1 MPGRAHDV
9 RAAVHLRS
17 GPPIDTMGIVKTSS
31 ASQLEVRGV
40 TKRFDDEAVLRG
52 VDLTVERGASVT
64 LLGPSGCGKT
74 TLLRAIA
81 GLERPNAGTIS
92 LGDRVL
98 TAADTFVA
106 PEKRKI
112 GMVFQDW
119 ALFPH
124 LDVAT
129 NVAYGL
135 RRDADNRSALV
146 AETLEMVGLGGFG
159 KRMPDTLSGG
169 EQQRIAIAR
178 AIAPRP
184 DALLLDEPFSNLDAG
199 LRAVVR
205 SDTRA
210 LLRDLGM
217 TTLFVT
223 HDQGEAFV
231 LGDEVAV
238 MKEGVIRQQAAPG
251 VLYSNPID
259 PWVAAFVGE
268 ANLLF
273 AEAEGDTATT
283 VLGSI
288 PLAHQAFGPHTVLLR
303 PEQIYLTP
311 GSAGEVTNVEF
322 YGHDCSYRVEVDGK
336 EIIVRSIAAPTFA
349 RGDQVSLS
357 YQGPEAVAYPTSEA
371 GSSVR

>member
-1 MPGRAHDV
+1 
-9 RAAVHLRS
+9 
-17 GPPIDTMGIVKTSS
+17 MGIVKTSS
-31 ASQLEVRGV
+31 SRQLVVRGV
-40 TKRFDDEAVLRG
+40 TKRFEGESVLRG
-52 VDLTVERGASVT
+52 VDLTVEKGDSVT

-81 GLERPNAGTIS
+81 GLDRPDAGTIS
-92 LGDRVL
+92 LGGRVL
-98 TAADTFVA
+98 ANGDRFVA
-106 PEKRKI
+106 PERRRI

-124 LDVAT
+124 LDVAA

-135 RRDADNRSALV
+135 PKDVESKSVIV

-169 EQQRIAIAR
+169 EQQRVAIAR

-205 SDTRA
+205 SDTRN
-210 LLRDLGM
+210 LLRELEM

-238 MKEGVIRQQAAPG
+238 MKEGVIRQQAPPG
-251 VLYSNPID
+251 TLYSHPVD

-268 ANLLF
+268 ANLLLVD
-273 AEAEGDTATT
+273 AEGDTANTI
-283 VLGSI
+283 LGAV
-288 PLAHQAFGPHTVLLR
+288 PLANQAFGPHTVLLR
-303 PEQIYLTP
+303 PEQIYLAP
-311 GSAGEVTNVEF
+311 GSAGEVKNVEF

-336 EIIVRSIAAPTFA
+336 EIIVRSIAAPTFDT
-349 RGDQVSLS
+349 GDRVSLS
-357 YQGPEAVAYPTSEA
+357 YHGPEAVAYPTTGAESIDA
-371 GSSVR
+371 

>member
-1 MPGRAHDV
+1 MG
-9 RAAVHLRS
+9 S
-17 GPPIDTMGIVKTSS
+17 GLPIDTMEIVKTSS
-31 ASQLEVRGV
+31 SRQLVVRGV
-40 TKRFDDEAVLRG
+40 TKQFEGERVLQGIDLAVEKG
-52 VDLTVERGASVT
+52 SSVT

-81 GLERPNAGTIS
+81 GLERPDSGTIA
-92 LGDRVL
+92 LGDKTLSGGDR
-98 TAADTFVA
+98 FIA
-106 PEKRKI
+106 PERRRI

-135 RRDADNRSALV
+135 PRESNDKAAIVS
-146 AETLEMVGLGGFG
+146 ETLEMVGLSGFG

-169 EQQRIAIAR
+169 EQQRVAIAR

-210 LLRDLGM
+210 LLQELEM

-238 MKEGVIRQQAAPG
+238 MKDGVIRQQAPPG
-251 VLYSNPID
+251 ILYSSPVD

-268 ANLLF
+268 ANLLL
-273 AEAEGDTATT
+273 AEADGRTAST
-283 VLGSI
+283 VLGPI
-288 PLAHQAFGPHTVLLR
+288 PLADHANGPRTVMLR
-303 PEQIYLTP
+303 PEQIYLAP
-311 GSAGEVTNVEF
+311 GSAGEVKNVEF
-322 YGHDCSYRVEVDGK
+322 YGHDCSYRVDVDGE
-336 EIIVRSIAAPTFA
+336 EIIVRSIAGPTFA

-357 YQGPEAVAYPTSEA
+357 YEGPNAVAYPTSETDPPLT
-371 GSSVR
+371 

>member
-1 MPGRAHDV
+1 
-9 RAAVHLRS
+9 
-17 GPPIDTMGIVKTSS
+17 MGIVKTSS
-31 ASQLEVRGV
+31 SRQLVVRGV
-40 TKRFDDEAVLRG
+40 TKDFEGERVLRG
-52 VDLTVERGASVT
+52 VDLTVERGSSVT

-74 TLLRAIA
+74 TLLRAVA
-81 GLERPNAGTIS
+81 GLERPDAGTIS
-92 LGDRVL
+92 LGGKTL
-98 TAADTFVA
+98 TNGETFVA
-106 PEKRKI
+106 PERRRI

-135 RRDADNRSALV
+135 PKSTENRGAV
-146 AETLEMVGLGGFG
+146 VEETLEMVGLSGFG
-159 KRMPDTLSGG
+159 RRMPSTLSGG
-169 EQQRIAIAR
+169 EQQRVAIAR

-199 LRAVVR
+199 LRAIVR

-210 LLRDLGM
+210 LLRELEM

-238 MKEGVIRQQAAPG
+238 MNDGVIRQQAPPG
-251 VLYSNPID
+251 VLYSAPID

-268 ANLLF
+268 ANLLL
-273 AEAEGDTATT
+273 ADADGQNAHT

-288 PLAHQAFGPHTVLLR
+288 PLADRAFGKHTVLLR
-303 PEQIYLTP
+303 PEQIYLAP
-311 GSAGEVTNVEF
+311 GSEGRVKSVEF
-322 YGHDCSYRVEVDGK
+322 YGHDCSYRVDVDGT
-336 EIIVRSIAAPTFA
+336 EIIVRSIAAPVFS
-349 RGDQVSLS
+349 RGDHVSLS
-357 YQGPEAVAYPTSEA
+357 YQGPEAISYPTAEA
-371 GSSVR
+371 ESNPG

>member
-1 MPGRAHDV
+1 
-9 RAAVHLRS
+9 
-17 GPPIDTMGIVKTSS
+17 MGIVKTSS
-31 ASQLEVRGV
+31 SRQLVVRGI
-40 TKRFDDEAVLRG
+40 TKRFEGESVLRG
-52 VDLTVERGASVT
+52 ADLTVAKGSSVT

-81 GLERPNAGTIS
+81 GLDRPDAGTIS

-98 TAADTFVA
+98 TNGDRFVA
-106 PEKRKI
+106 PERRRI

-124 LDVAT
+124 LDVAA

-135 RRDADNRSALV
+135 PKDVENKAGLV

-169 EQQRIAIAR
+169 EQQRVAIAR

-205 SDTRA
+205 SDTRN
-210 LLRDLGM
+210 LLRELEM

-238 MKEGVIRQQAAPG
+238 MKDGVIRQQAPPG
-251 VLYSNPID
+251 TLYSHPVD

-268 ANLLF
+268 ANLLL
-273 AEAEGDTATT
+273 ADAEGDTANT
-283 VLGSI
+283 VLGAV
-288 PLAHQAFGPHTVLLR
+288 PLANQAFGPRTVLLR
-303 PEQIYLTP
+303 PEQIYLAP
-311 GSAGEVTNVEF
+311 GSAGEVKNVEF

-349 RGDQVSLS
+349 RGDRVSLS
-357 YQGPEAVAYPTSEA
+357 YHGPEAVAYPTTETYSTD
-371 GSSVR
+371 V

>member
-1 MPGRAHDV
+1 
-9 RAAVHLRS
+9 
-17 GPPIDTMGIVKTSS
+17 MGIVKTSS
-31 ASQLEVRGV
+31 SRQLVVRGV
-40 TKRFDDEAVLRG
+40 TKRFDGASVLRG
-52 VDLTVERGASVT
+52 VDLTVDKGSSVT

-74 TLLRAIA
+74 TLLRAVA
-81 GLERPNAGTIS
+81 GLERIDAGTIS
-92 LGDRVL
+92 LGGRTL
-98 TAADTFVA
+98 TGGDTFVA
-106 PEKRKI
+106 PERRRI

-124 LDVAT
+124 LDVAA

-135 RRDADNRSALV
+135 AKDSDNRLAMV
-146 AETLEMVGLGGFG
+146 DETLEMVGLSGFG
-159 KRMPDTLSGG
+159 RRMPSTLSGG
-169 EQQRIAIAR
+169 EQQRVAIAR

-210 LLRDLGM
+210 LLRELEM

-238 MKEGVIRQQAAPG
+238 MKDGVIRQQAAPDR
-251 VLYSNPID
+251 LYSAPTD

-268 ANLLF
+268 ANLLL
-273 AEAEGDTATT
+273 ADADGQTATT
-283 VLGSI
+283 ILGSI
-288 PLAHQAFGPHTVLLR
+288 PLASQAFGRHTVLLR
-303 PEQIYLTP
+303 PEQIYLAP
-311 GSAGEVTNVEF
+311 GSSGEVKSVEF
-322 YGHDCSYRVEVDGK
+322 YGHDCSYRVDVGGT

-349 RGDQVSLS
+349 RGDHVALS
-357 YQGPEAVAYPTSEA
+357 YQGPDAIAYPSPEVDEKTS
-371 GSSVR
+371 